1 MNPRAHAGS
10 PPLDG
15 LLLPVP
21 GALQGRYPQRPLA
34 SGDAVDRMLRRMTAA
49 LPEAFGRRR
58 RARFVA
64 AVRHARTQAP
74 PFGCAAFDTWIRTV
88 RAGVGRDGLTDDAL
102 APAMAAATIA
112 CHHVLGLD
120 PFDTQII
127 TARVMLDA
135 RLAEMATGEGKTVAA
150 LLAAA
155 SAAMAGIPVHLM
167 TANDYLAARDAAE
180 LAPVY
185 AALGLRVACLDTD
198 ASPQARRDA
207 YRADVTYGTAREF
220 IFDYLR
226 DRLAGVGVGSGLRGR
241 LRVHAAVP
249 GAAPGAAT
257 SGPVMRGLCLALIDE
272 ADSVLIDEARTPLI
286 ISSDVDDA
294 QGRELYAQA
303 LALAA
308 SLDSHQHYLLRRQER
323 SIELSDAGRVT
334 VAEFARGLPG
344 LWRIPRAREELV
356 EQGLSALHLF
366 QLDRHY
372 LIVDGKLQ
380 IVDEY
385 TGRVM
390 ADRSWERGLQQMIE
404 VKEGLALSKRR
415 DTISRITYQRF
426 FRRYLCLAGM
436 TGTAIEVAPE
446 MCSVYALEVLPIP
459 PHRPLRRRDLGQRVF
474 LDSERR
480 WAAVVER
487 AAAMRADG
495 RAVLIGTRSV
505 AASEL
510 ASQRLLAAGLPH
522 AVLNARQDAGEAAII
537 AQAGQPGRITVA
549 TNMAGRGT
557 DIVLSTAVRQA
568 GGLHVILS
576 EYHDAAR
583 IDRQLFGR
591 AGRQGDP
598 GSCEAI
604 VSLDDELFVAHAALL
619 LGWLRAR
626 VTSDGLLPGA
636 LGISL
641 RRFAQ
646 RAAERQNS
654 RIRRQT
660 VEMDKQ
666 VERSLAFAGRGE

>member
-1 MNPRAHAGS
+1 VQPARS
-10 PPLDG
+10 P
-15 LLLPVP
+15 LLL
-21 GALQGRYPQRPLA
+21 
-34 SGDAVDRMLRRMTAA
+34 
-49 LPEAFGRRR
+49 
-58 RARFVA
+58 
-64 AVRHARTQAP
+64 
-74 PFGCAAFDTWIRTV
+74 
-88 RAGVGRDGLTDDAL
+88 
-102 APAMAAATIA
+102 
-112 CHHVLGLD
+112 
-120 PFDTQII
+120 
-127 TARVMLDA
+127 
-135 RLAEMATGEGKTVAA
+135 
-150 LLAAA
+150 
-155 SAAMAGIPVHLM
+155 
-167 TANDYLAARDAAE
+167 
-180 LAPVY
+180 
-185 AALGLRVACLDTD
+185 
-198 ASPQARRDA
+198 
-207 YRADVTYGTAREF
+207 
-220 IFDYLR
+220 
-226 DRLAGVGVGSGLRGR
+226 
-241 LRVHAAVP
+241 
-249 GAAPGAAT
+249 
-257 SGPVMRGLCLALIDE
+257 RGLYFAIVDE

>member
-1 MNPRAHAGS
+1 MSRALLEGWRVRDFAASLYAERRDLKDGRLDRLLGRLRGRWAQRAA
-10 PPLDG
+10 PL
-15 LLLPVP
+15 
-21 GALQGRYPQRPLA
+21 
-34 SGDAVDRMLRRMTAA
+34 
-49 LPEAFGRRR
+49 RRR
-58 RARFVA
+58 RLQQFAERVA
-64 AVRHARTQAP
+64 ARAAELSALETEHLRDRATAVRTALQVQGLADAP
-74 PFGCAAFDTWIRTV
+74 VVECFALV
-88 RAGVGRDGLTDDAL
+88 REVCSRL
-102 APAMAAATIA
+102 
-112 CHHVLGLD
+112 LGLRHY
-120 PFDTQII
+120 PVQLMGGY
-127 TARVMLDA
+127 AMLRGA
-135 RLAEMATGEGKTVAA
+135 LAEMPTGEGKTLTAVLPAVTVA
-150 LLAAA
+150 LAGA
-155 SAAMAGIPVHLM
+155 PVHVI
-167 TANDYLAARDAAE
+167 TVNDYLASRDAAY

-185 AALGLRVACLDTD
+185 EFFALRVGLIVPEQTPAQRV
-198 ASPQARRDA
+198 QA
-207 YRADVTYGTAREF
+207 YGCDVTYCVNKDLV
-220 IFDYLR
+220 FDYLR
-226 DRLAGVGVGSGLRGR
+226 DRLARKRARGGACAVLDDWLAGACSPARSPLLLRG
-241 LRVHAAVP
+241 LYFAIV
-249 GAAPGAAT
+249 
-257 SGPVMRGLCLALIDE
+257 DE

-626 VTSDGLLPGA
+626 VTPDGLLPGA
-636 LGISL
+636 LGIWL

>member
-1 MNPRAHAGS
+1 MSRALLEGWRVRDFAASLYAERRDLKDGRLDRLLGRLRGRGAQRAA
-10 PPLDG
+10 PL
-15 LLLPVP
+15 
-21 GALQGRYPQRPLA
+21 
-34 SGDAVDRMLRRMTAA
+34 
-49 LPEAFGRRR
+49 RRR
-58 RARFVA
+58 RLQQFAERVA
-64 AVRHARTQAP
+64 ARAAELSALETEHLRDRATAVRTALQVQGLAGAP
-74 PFGCAAFDTWIRTV
+74 VVECFALV
-88 RAGVGRDGLTDDAL
+88 REVCSRL
-102 APAMAAATIA
+102 
-112 CHHVLGLD
+112 LGLRHY
-120 PFDTQII
+120 PVQLMGGY
-127 TARVMLDA
+127 AMLRGA
-135 RLAEMATGEGKTVAA
+135 LAEMPTGEGKTLTAVLPAVTVA
-150 LLAAA
+150 LAGA
-155 SAAMAGIPVHLM
+155 PVHVI
-167 TANDYLAARDAAE
+167 TVNDYLASRDAAY

-185 AALGLRVACLDTD
+185 EFFALRVGLIVPEQTPAQRV
-198 ASPQARRDA
+198 QA
-207 YRADVTYGTAREF
+207 YGCDVTYCVNKDLV
-220 IFDYLR
+220 FDYLR
-226 DRLAGVGVGSGLRGR
+226 DCLARKRARGGACAVLDDWLAGACSPARSPLLLRG
-241 LRVHAAVP
+241 LYFAIV
-249 GAAPGAAT
+249 
-257 SGPVMRGLCLALIDE
+257 DE

-334 VAEFARGLPG
+334 VADFARGLPG

-390 ADRSWERGLQQMIE
+390 VDRSWERGLQQMIE

-626 VTSDGLLPGA
+626 VTPDGLLPGA

>member
-1 MNPRAHAGS
+1 VPAPCSTAGWPGRAARRGRR
-10 PPLDG
+10 
-15 LLLPVP
+15 LLL
-21 GALQGRYPQRPLA
+21 
-34 SGDAVDRMLRRMTAA
+34 
-49 LPEAFGRRR
+49 
-58 RARFVA
+58 
-64 AVRHARTQAP
+64 
-74 PFGCAAFDTWIRTV
+74 
-88 RAGVGRDGLTDDAL
+88 
-102 APAMAAATIA
+102 
-112 CHHVLGLD
+112 
-120 PFDTQII
+120 
-127 TARVMLDA
+127 
-135 RLAEMATGEGKTVAA
+135 
-150 LLAAA
+150 
-155 SAAMAGIPVHLM
+155 
-167 TANDYLAARDAAE
+167 
-180 LAPVY
+180 
-185 AALGLRVACLDTD
+185 
-198 ASPQARRDA
+198 
-207 YRADVTYGTAREF
+207 
-220 IFDYLR
+220 
-226 DRLAGVGVGSGLRGR
+226 
-241 LRVHAAVP
+241 
-249 GAAPGAAT
+249 
-257 SGPVMRGLCLALIDE
+257 RGLYFAIVDE

-294 QGRELYAQA
+294 QGRELYEQA

-323 SIELSDAGRVT
+323 SIELTDAGRVT

-390 ADRSWERGLQQMIE
+390 ADRSWERGLHQMIE

-446 MCSVYALEVLPIP
+446 MRSVYALEVLPIP

-487 AAAMRADG
+487 AGRDACRRARGADRHPLGGGVRAGQSAAAR
-495 RAVLIGTRSV
+495 RR
-505 AASEL
+505 
-510 ASQRLLAAGLPH
+510 LPH
-522 AVLNARQDAGEAAII
+522 AVLNARQDAGEAEII

-636 LGISL
+636 LGICCGDSRSARPSGRIHEFGG
-641 RRFAQ
+641 RRWKWT
-646 RAAERQNS
+646 NGS
-654 RIRRQT
+654 R
-660 VEMDKQ
+660 
-666 VERSLAFAGRGE
+666 RSLAFAGRGE